1 MGSHDVPDHDAR
13 TLLRGDFALVTRMT
27 TRWADNDAFGHLNNA
42 VYYVLFDTALGA
54 FQQAAGIDET
64 RAPAL
69 GVVAESS
76 ARYYAEVAY
85 PSAVDVGIRVER
97 LGTKSLT
104 YEMGLFAEG
113 VDAIACH
120 SRWVCVYI
128 DRETRRTIPVPDP
141 VRALADLPLLGG
153 SPREAGSA
161 DAVNGDLDHAS

>member
-1 MGSHDVPDHDAR
+1 MGSNDVTPDHDPRA
-13 TLLRGDFALVTRMT
+13 LRRDDFALVRRMT
-27 TRWADNDAFGHLNNA
+27 TRWADNDSFGHLNNA
-42 VYYVLFDTALGA
+42 VYYVLFDTMLGELHSA
-54 FQQAAGIDET
+54 YGIDET
-64 RAPAL
+64 RTQEI

-97 LGTKSLT
+97 MGSKSLT

-141 VRALADLPLLGG
+141 VRALADLPL
-153 SPREAGSA
+153 GSA
-161 DAVNGDLDHAS
+161 PIQ

>member
-1 MGSHDVPDHDAR
+1 MGSTDIPDHDPR
-13 TLLRGDFALVTRMT
+13 SLRRGDFALVTRMT

-54 FQQAAGIDET
+54 FQQAGGIDELT
-64 RAPAL
+64 APEL

-97 LGTKSLT
+97 VGTKSLT

-113 VDAIACH
+113 VEAIACH

-128 DRETRRTIPVPDP
+128 DRDGRHTIPVPER
-141 VRALADLPLLGG
+141 VRALADLP
-153 SPREAGSA
+153 PVGSA
-161 DAVNGDLDHAS
+161 